1 MQVVIH
7 VMSSGPR
14 SLRDAIVSAP
24 HALEEDGLSVI
35 HEKRQTRSRGWAKIK
50 CSDSS
55 VGGALNLEWNAA
67 TKVLV
72 VRSVIRSKARR
83 EVIVARVLSFL
94 FTSFATRVRSVHVFR
109 V

>member
-7 VMSSGPR
+7 EMSSGPR

-24 HALEEDGLSVI
+24 HALEEAGLAVV

-50 CSDSS
+50 CSESIA
-55 VGGALNLEWNAA
+55 GGVLNLEWHSA
-67 TKVLV
+67 TKVLI

-83 EVIVARVLSFL
+83 EIIVARFLSFL
-94 FTSFATRVRSVHVFR
+94 FTSFPSRVRGIHLFR